1 LTEIIVGA
9 KRVVSRGLVQLV
21 DLGSN
26 RLNLSLGQILGD
38 LGTGLGLSVTHDIV
52 GKQHGGRIEV
62 ET

>member
-38 LGTGLGLSVTHDIV
+38 LGTGLGLSMTHDIV
-52 GKQHGGRIEV
+52 VKQHGGRIEV